1 MPAFLLVPLKWA
13 AEYVITLLI
22 TKLGGLAVAYLE
34 SKKRSAELEALVEVY
49 KNAKTKEEQ
58 VNAFKEIL
66 KHRGNPT
73 A

>member
-1 MPAFLLVPLKWA
+1 MPAFLLVPLKWV

-34 SKKRSAELEALVEVY
+34 SKKRSAELEALVETY